1 MGQKLLFYKSSAE
14 VPIAISCSGSLCALK
29 RQIITSAMTSGL
41 EFISRRSPIV
51 CTGGCVA
58 SSQPLATQ
66 IGLDILKKGGNA
78 ADAAVAVAAALN
90 VTEPASTGLGGDCFC
105 LFYKADSKKI
115 YALNGSGRCP
125 RALHLE
131 LLKQQ
136 GFDEVNPLPSSHAH
150 NVTVPGAAAAW
161 VDTVSLFGSKKVSL
175 GEILQPAIG
184 LAESGFPV
192 SEVSAFL
199 WSFGAQK
206 LQSPSNKFGADLLIG
221 GQSPQHGQ
229 LFRNPS
235 LANTFK
241 ALSKHGK
248 KGFYEGRIAE
258 AIVQVVQSNGGLL
271 DLTDLSSHMTE
282 QVQPVYTTYKGVK
295 VWEIPPNSQGIA
307 ALMAL
312 NMLENYSVREWG
324 HNSADYVHAVTEV
337 LKRST
342 VDCQWYCADRAVVP
356 VPTEELLSKAYSTKQ
371 VKLINMERASQSNNH
386 GNPFETGNDTVYFT
400 VVDEHGN
407 ACSFI
412 NSIYKSFGTG
422 LVPEGCGFT
431 LQNRGSGFSLS
442 SVHPNS
448 LAPGKR
454 PFHTIIPAM
463 ATNAETEDLLCSF
476 GVMGGFMQPQGHVQ
490 VLLDMVEF
498 GMNPQRALD
507 APRFYVEYI
516 KKDQKWHLYLEDG
529 FPENIAEDLKTRG
542 HLVHWPITGHDRKL
556 FGGGQIITKGD
567 WWRSSSDIS
576 KVWWAGSD
584 PRGDGCAMGYCSV
597 KDCY

>member
-1 MGQKLLFYKSSAE
+1 M
-14 VPIAISCSGSLCALK
+14 
-29 RQIITSAMTSGL
+29 L

-66 IGLDILKKGGNA
+66 IGIDILKKGGNA

-90 VTEPASTGLGGDCFC
+90 VTEPSSTGIGGDCFC
-105 LFYKADSKKI
+105 LFYKAETKKV
-115 YALNGSGRCP
+115 YGLNGSGRCP
-125 RALHLE
+125 SALNLE

-136 GFDEVNPLPSSHAH
+136 GFDEENPLPPTHAH

-161 VDTVSLFGSKKVSL
+161 DDTVSLFGSKKMSL
-175 GEILQPAIG
+175 GEILQPAIE

-192 SEVSAFL
+192 SEVSAFQ
-199 WSFGAQK
+199 WKTTAHK
-206 LQSPSNKFGADLLIG
+206 LQSPNNKFGAELLIN
-221 GQSPQHGQ
+221 GQSPEHGQ

-248 KGFYEGRIAE
+248 KGFYEGRIAQ

-271 DLTDLSSHMTE
+271 DLSDLSNHVTE
-282 QVQPVYTTYKGVK
+282 EVQPISTTYKGVR
-295 VWEIPPNSQGIA
+295 VWEIPPNSQGIT

-312 NMLENYSVREWG
+312 NMLESFPLKEMG
-324 HNSADYVHAVTEV
+324 LNSADYVHTVTEA

-342 VDCQWYCADRAVVP
+342 VDCHWYCADSAFVQ
-356 VPTEELLSKAYSTKQ
+356 VPTEELLSKVYSAKQ
-371 VKLINMERASQSNNH
+371 VQHIDIKRASEASQH
-386 GNPFETGNDTVYFT
+386 GNPFEMGSDTVYFT
-400 VVDEHGN
+400 VVDVHGN

-412 NSIYKSFGTG
+412 NSNYRDFGTG
-422 LVPEGCGFT
+422 LVPEGCGFA
-431 LQNRGSGFSLS
+431 LQNRGNNFSLS
-442 SVHPNS
+442 PGHPNC
-448 LAPGKR
+448 LAPRKR

-463 ATNAETEDLLCSF
+463 ATNADTEDLLCSF

-498 GMNPQRALD
+498 EMNPQQAVD
-507 APRFYVEYI
+507 TPRFYVEYV

-529 FPENIAEDLKTRG
+529 FPGNIAEDLKARG
-542 HLVHWPITGHDRKL
+542 HLVHWPITGPERKL
-556 FGGGQIITKGD
+556 FGRAQIITKGD
-567 WWRSSSDIS
+567 WWRSYKIFSDS
-576 KVWWAGSD
+576 NKVWWAGSD
-584 PRGDGCAMGYCSV
+584 PRADGCAMGYCSGD
-597 KDCY
+597 K

>member
-1 MGQKLLFYKSSAE
+1 
-14 VPIAISCSGSLCALK
+14 
-29 RQIITSAMTSGL
+29 MTSTL

-58 SSQPLATQ
+58 TSQPLATQ

-90 VTEPASTGLGGDCFC
+90 VTEPTGTGIGGDCFC
-105 LFYKADSKKI
+105 LFYKAGAKKV
-115 YALNGSGRCP
+115 YGLNGSGRCP
-125 RALHLE
+125 AALSLE

-136 GFDEVNPLPSSHAH
+136 GFDEENPLPPTHAY

-161 VDTVSLFGSKKVSL
+161 VDTVSLFGSRKMSL
-175 GEILQPAIG
+175 KEILQPAIE

-192 SEVSAFL
+192 SEVTAFQ
-199 WSFGAQK
+199 WNIAVDK
-206 LQSPSNKFGADLLIG
+206 LHTLNNKFGADLLIN

-241 ALSKHGK
+241 ALANQGK
-248 KGFYEGRIAE
+248 KGFYEGWIAQ
-258 AIVQVVQSNGGLL
+258 AIVQTVQSNGGLL
-271 DLTDLSSHMTE
+271 DIIDLTNHMTE
-282 QVQPVYTTYKGVK
+282 EVQPIFTTYKGVK
-295 VWEIPPNSQGIA
+295 VWEIPPNSQGIIV
-307 ALMAL
+307 LMAL
-312 NMLENYSVREWG
+312 NMLESFPVKELG

-337 LKRST
+337 LKLGT
-342 VDCQWYCADRAVVP
+342 ADCHWYCADSAIVR
-356 VPTEELLSKAYSTKQ
+356 VPTEELLSKVYGTKQ
-371 VKLINMERASQSNNH
+371 VKHIDIKRASEAYNH
-386 GNPFETGNDTVYFT
+386 GSPFEMGSDTVYFT
-400 VVDEHGN
+400 VVDVHGN

-412 NSIYKSFGTG
+412 NSNYMDFGTG

-431 LQNRGSGFSLS
+431 LQNRGNNFSLS
-442 SVHPNS
+442 PGHPNC

-463 ATNAETEDLLCSF
+463 ATNADTEDLLCSF
-476 GVMGGFMQPQGHVQ
+476 GVMGGFMQPQGHIQ
-490 VLLDMVEF
+490 VLLNMIEF
-498 GMNPQRALD
+498 GMNPQHAVD

-529 FPENIAEDLKTRG
+529 FPGSVAEDLKARG

-556 FGGGQIITKGD
+556 FGRGQIITKGD
-567 WWRSSSDIS
+567 WWRSSKIFSDTS

-597 KDCY
+597 NIC

>member
-1 MGQKLLFYKSSAE
+1 M
-14 VPIAISCSGSLCALK
+14 
-29 RQIITSAMTSGL
+29 L

-58 SSQPLATQ
+58 TSQPLATQ

-90 VTEPASTGLGGDCFC
+90 VTEPMSTGLGGDCFC
-105 LFYKADSKKI
+105 LFYKAETKKV
-115 YALNGSGRCP
+115 YGLNGSGRCP
-125 RALHLE
+125 AALSLG

-136 GFDEVNPLPSSHAH
+136 GFDEENPLPPEHAH

-161 VDTVSLFGSKKVSL
+161 VDTVSLFGSKKVNL
-175 GEILQPAIG
+175 GEILQPAIE

-192 SEVSAFL
+192 SEVCAIEWKSA
-199 WSFGAQK
+199 ADK
-206 LQSPSNKFGADLLIG
+206 LQSTNNQFGADLLVN

-248 KGFYEGRIAE
+248 KGFYEGRIAQ
-258 AIVQVVQSNGGLL
+258 AIVQIVQGNGGLL
-271 DLTDLSSHMTE
+271 DLTDLSKHVTE
-282 QVQPVYTTYKGVK
+282 EVQPICTTYKGVK

-307 ALMAL
+307 VLMAL
-312 NMLENYSVREWG
+312 NMLESFSIKELG
-324 HNSADYVHAVTEV
+324 HNSADYVHTVTEV
-337 LKRST
+337 LKRCT
-342 VDCQWYCADRAVVP
+342 ADCQWYCADSSVVP
-356 VPTEELLSKAYSTKQ
+356 VPTKELLSKIYSTKQ
-371 VKLINMERASQSNNH
+371 VKHIDIKRASEAYFH
-386 GNPFETGNDTVYFT
+386 GSPFEMGSDTVYFS
-400 VVDEHGN
+400 VVDAHGN

-412 NSIYKSFGTG
+412 NSNYKNFGTG

-431 LQNRGSGFSLS
+431 LQNRGNNFSLS
-442 SVHPNS
+442 AGHPNC

-490 VLLDMVEF
+490 VLLNMVQF
-498 GMNPQRALD
+498 GMNPQQALD
-507 APRFYVEYI
+507 APRFYLEYVN
-516 KKDQKWHLYLEDG
+516 KDEKWHLYLEDG
-529 FPENIAEDLKTRG
+529 FPDDTAEDLKARG
-542 HLVHWPITGHDRKL
+542 HLVHWPVTGRDRKL
-556 FGGGQIITKGD
+556 FGRGQIITKGD
-567 WWRSSSDIS
+567 WWRSREMSDSS

-584 PRGDGCAMGYCSV
+584 PRADGCAMGYCS
-597 KDCY
+597 